1 MNERTLE
8 LIHTEIDGRISAT
21 EREELRALL
30 DADPKLREIRS
41 ELQKLAQSFGKI
53 DPLDPPAGLRRRIL
67 DAIRPPAKR
76 AGLAGWF
83 PAWPMPTALRYG
95 GAVAFGAAA
104 AAVALQLGGAGQG
117 TPGMDV
123 TGLAGTMARYQPPG
137 SAGDIGAIQLN
148 LNELYGSITG
158 HLGEGLV
165 ILDIDLT
172 TTRPV
177 AIVADYDSGAL
188 RFSGYAQT
196 DDSPMSV
203 TNSDHQIIV
212 NHEGPQ
218 HYAVFFEGD
227 AKDSVEINF
236 RFVADGQQL
245 HEETLK
251 VPLVD

>member
-1 MNERTLE
+1 MNEKPLE
-8 LIHTEIDGRISAT
+8 LIHGEIDGRISAT

-41 ELQKLAQSFGKI
+41 ELQKLAESFEKVQ
-53 DPLDPPAGLRRRIL
+53 PLDPPAGLRARIL
-67 DAIRPPAKR
+67 NAIRPPEKP
-76 AGLAGWF
+76 AGLAAWF

-104 AAVALQLGGAGQG
+104 AVVALQLGGVGQG

-123 TGLAGTMARYQPPG
+123 TGLAGTMARYQQPG
-137 SAGDIGAIQLN
+137 PAGDISAIQLN
-148 LNELYGSITG
+148 LNELHGTITS

-177 AIVADYDSGAL
+177 AIVADYDSGRL

-196 DDSPMSV
+196 DDSAMSV
-203 TNSDHQIIV
+203 TNNDHQIIV

-251 VPLVD
+251 IPLVN